1 MGLGF
6 GDKHRQARLPIK
18 NKSASSS
25 DSDFCGKGHGKS
37 GVPAALHK
45 APIFPTGKEG
55 QQEDMP
61 SSCLKLKIP
70 TGLGP
75 GLYFRSQ
82 IYIHSDL
89 VWGSYGASMYLGT
102 FAGGFE

>member
-1 MGLGF
+1 MVLVGTGTPEITRKTCGF
-6 GDKHRQARLPIK
+6 MIRRQARLPIK

-70 TGLGP
+70 TGQVGAFALG
-75 GLYFRSQ
+75 
-82 IYIHSDL
+82 H
-89 VWGSYGASMYLGT
+89 
-102 FAGGFE
+102 